1 MKRSIFITVA
11 ILASLAAVS
20 DVEKISF
27 DIFSSALNGWTQRN
41 IIKALDLISRKYQR
55 DIQSSAGRVNWH
67 GPVVRRVV
75 ETNDLRLIEYHE
87 DGYSHTNRWRRP
99 PKVFPE
105 ARARMIQEQR
115 NARIARA
122 KRLAALTNGV
132 PKVLADA
139 RRAALDSAMYSE
151 TNLVIEVGGK

>member
-1 MKRSIFITVA
+1 MRAIIITVA

-20 DVEKISF
+20 DSEKIAF
-27 DIFSSALNGWTQRN
+27 DVFSGALNGWTQSK

-87 DGYSHTNRWRRP
+87 DGYSHTKRWKRP
-99 PKVFPE
+99 PEMLPKD
-105 ARARMIQEQR
+105 RARIIEAQR

-122 KRLAALTNGV
+122 KRLAAITNGV
-132 PKVLADA
+132 PKALADA
-139 RRAALDSAMYSE
+139 RRAALESFMDSE
-151 TNLVIEVGGK
+151 TNLVVEVSGK

>member
-1 MKRSIFITVA
+1 MKRAIIITVA
-11 ILASLAAVS
+11 ILVSLAAVS

-27 DIFSSALNGWTQRN
+27 DVFSSALNGWTQSN

-55 DIQSSAGRVNWH
+55 DIQSFTGRVNWH

-75 ETNDLRLIEYHE
+75 ETNDLRMIEYHE
-87 DGYSHTNRWRRP
+87 DGFSYTNRWRRP
-99 PKVFPE
+99 PQVSP
-105 ARARMIQEQR
+105 ADRARIIEAQR

-122 KRLAALTNGV
+122 KRLASQTNGV

-139 RRAALDSAMYSE
+139 RRSAVDYAMYSE